1 MCSSDLTQLT
11 GYSIDVYRD
20 IEEGEEDIY
29 LDEFRDEIDEW
40 VIDTLKDLGLGTAKA
55 VLNASP
61 EVLEQA
67 DLEEETLQ
75 NLLSV
80 LRAEFE
86 D

>member
-1 MCSSDLTQLT
+1 M
-11 GYSIDVYRD
+11 IDA
-20 IEEGEEDIY
+20 
-29 LDEFRDEIDEW
+29 
-40 VIDTLKDLGLGTAKA
+40 LKDLGLGTAKA